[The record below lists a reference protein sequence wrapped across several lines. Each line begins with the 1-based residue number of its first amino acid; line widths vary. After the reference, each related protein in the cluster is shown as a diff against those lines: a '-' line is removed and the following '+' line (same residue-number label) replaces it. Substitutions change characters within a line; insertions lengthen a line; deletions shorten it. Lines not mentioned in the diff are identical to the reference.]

1 MPREASITYE
11 QVAAI
16 ADAIKA
22 AGGKPNPRQIRER
35 HGSGSLGTIHKLF
48 QQWESGQSRQIE
60 AALALPPAL
69 QRAILEFMDQEL
81 TAARAELESKLSDAQ
96 QAANDLAA
104 ENERQAGQIEAL
116 ETTVEDLQGEKA
128 TLAGRVA
135 QLETDLAT
143 ARDEAGR
150 ERQAA
155 EAARTELAKAQLR
168 LEAMPILEKENERLQ
183 GALDAER
190 TARTDAER
198 QAAAAEAKAA
208 GLADRL
214 ADAQEHQKQTAAE
227 LAKSNSDR
235 QRLAGELSEI
245 QKEARAASSQAGQ
258 LQGTVSTLQRQ
269 VEEQAA
275 IIKTVKPAP
284 AAKAEKPA
292 KTTGKAAPAA
302 K

>member
-1 MPREASITYE
+1 MPREASITYD

-22 AGGKPNPRQIRER
+22 SGAKPNPRLIRER

-48 QQWESGQSRQIE
+48 QQWEAGQSRQIE

-69 QRAILEFMDQEL
+69 QRAILDFMAQEL
-81 TAARAELESKLSDAQ
+81 ATARAELEAKLLDAQ

-104 ENERQAGQIEAL
+104 ENERQGNHIEAL

-135 QLETDLAT
+135 QLETDLAS
-143 ARDEAGR
+143 ARDEAAR

-183 GALDAER
+183 AALDAER
-190 TARTDAER
+190 TARTNAER
-198 QAAAAEAKAA
+198 QAATAEAKAA

-214 ADAQEHQKQTAAE
+214 ADAQERQKQTAAD
-227 LAKSNSDR
+227 LVKSEGDR

-245 QKEARAASSQAGQ
+245 QKEARGASAQVGQ
-258 LQGTVSTLQRQ
+258 LQGTVNTLQRQ
-269 VEEQAA
+269 IDEQAA
-275 IIKTVKPAP
+275 IIKSMTPTP
-284 AAKAEKPA
+284 AAKPA
-292 KTTGKAAPAA
+292 KAAGKSSADT

>member
-1 MPREASITYE
+1 MPREASITFE

-22 AGGKPNPRQIRER
+22 SGSKPNPRMIRER

-48 QQWESGQSRQIE
+48 QQWEAGQSRQIE

-81 TAARAELESKLSDAQ
+81 TSARAELEGKLSDAQ

-104 ENERQAGQIEAL
+104 ENERQASQIETL

-135 QLETDLAT
+135 QLETDLAS
-143 ARDEAGR
+143 ARDDAGR

-168 LEAMPILEKENERLQ
+168 LEAMPILERENERLQ
-183 GALDAER
+183 AALDAER
-190 TARTDAER
+190 TARTDAEKK
-198 QAAAAEAKAA
+198 AATAEAKAE

-214 ADAQEHQKQTAAE
+214 ADAQERQKQASAE
-227 LAKSNSDR
+227 LAKLDGDR
-235 QRLAGELSEI
+235 QRLAGDLADA
-245 QKEARAASSQAGQ
+245 QKDARTAAVQIGKME
-258 LQGTVSTLQRQ
+258 GTVSALQRQ
-269 VEEQAA
+269 IEDQAA
-275 IIKTVKPAP
+275 TIKAAKPAP
-284 AAKAEKPA
+284 EAKPA
-292 KTTGKAAPAA
+292 KSTVSPK

>member
-60 AALALPPAL
+60 ASLALPPAL
-69 QRAILEFMDQEL
+69 QRAILDFMAQEL
-81 TAARAELESKLSDAQ
+81 ATARAELEAKLLDAQ
-96 QAANDLAA
+96 QAANDLAV
-104 ENERQAGQIEAL
+104 ENERQGNHIEAL
-116 ETTVEDLQGEKA
+116 ETALEDLQGEKA

-135 QLETDLAT
+135 QLETDLAS

-183 GALDAER
+183 GALDVER

-214 ADAQEHQKQTAAE
+214 ADAQEHQKQTAAD
-227 LAKSNSDR
+227 LAKSVADR

-258 LQGTVSTLQRQ
+258 LQGTVHTLQRQ
-269 VEEQAA
+269 VEEQAS
-275 IIKTVKPAP
+275 IIKAVKPAP
-284 AAKAEKPA
+284 AA
-292 KTTGKAAPAA
+292 TTTAKAAG
-302 K
+302 KSSTETK

>member
-1 MPREASITYE
+1 MPREASITYD

-22 AGGKPNPRQIRER
+22 SGAKPNPRLIRER

-48 QQWESGQSRQIE
+48 QQWEAGQSRQIE

-69 QRAILEFMDQEL
+69 QRAILDFMAQEL
-81 TAARAELESKLSDAQ
+81 ATARAELEAKLLDAQ

-104 ENERQAGQIEAL
+104 ENERQGNHIEAL

-135 QLETDLAT
+135 QLETDLAS
-143 ARDEAGR
+143 ARDEAAR

-183 GALDAER
+183 AALDAER
-190 TARTDAER
+190 TARTNAER
-198 QAAAAEAKAA
+198 QAATAEAKAA

-214 ADAQEHQKQTAAE
+214 ADAQEHQKQTAAD
-227 LAKSNSDR
+227 LAKSEADR
-235 QRLAGELSEI
+235 QRVAGELSAI
-245 QKEARAASSQAGQ
+245 QKEARATSSQLGQ
-258 LQGTVSTLQRQ
+258 LQGTIHTLQRQ
-269 VEEQAA
+269 IDEQAA
-275 IIKTVKPAP
+275 IIKSVTPAP
-284 AAKAEKPA
+284 ASKPA
-292 KTTGKAAPAA
+292 KAAGKSSADT

>member
-1 MPREASITYE
+1 MPREATISYE

-22 AGGKPNPRQIRER
+22 SGSKPNPRMIRER

-48 QQWESGQSRQIE
+48 QQWEAGQSRQIE

-81 TAARAELESKLSDAQ
+81 TSARAELESKLMDAQ

-104 ENERQAGQIEAL
+104 ENERQASQIETL

-128 TLAGRVA
+128 TLAGRVS
-135 QLETDLAT
+135 QLETDLAS

-168 LEAMPILEKENERLQ
+168 LEAMPILERENERLQ

-198 QAAAAEAKAA
+198 QAATATAKAE

-214 ADAQEHQKQTAAE
+214 ADAQERQKQAGAE
-227 LAKSNSDR
+227 LVKIDGDR
-235 QRLAGELSEI
+235 QRLAGELADV
-245 QKEARAASSQAGQ
+245 QKDARTAAVQIGK
-258 LQGTVSTLQRQ
+258 LEGTVNALQRQ
-269 VEEQAA
+269 IEDQAA
-275 IIKTVKPAP
+275 IIKAAKPAP
-284 AAKAEKPA
+284 VAKPA
-292 KTTGKAAPAA
+292 KTATPTK
-302 K
+302 

>member
-1 MPREASITYE
+1 MPREASISYE

-22 AGGKPNPRQIRER
+22 SGSKPNPRMIRER

-48 QQWESGQSRQIE
+48 QQWEAGQSRQIE

-81 TAARAELESKLSDAQ
+81 TSARAELESKLMDAQ

-104 ENERQAGQIEAL
+104 ENERQASQIETL

-128 TLAGRVA
+128 TLAGRVS
-135 QLETDLAT
+135 QLETDLAS

-168 LEAMPILEKENERLQ
+168 LEAMPILERENERLQ

-198 QAAAAEAKAA
+198 QAATAEAKAA

-214 ADAQEHQKQTAAE
+214 ADAQERQQQTRAE
-227 LAKSNSDR
+227 LAKLDGDR
-235 QRLAGELSEI
+235 QRLAGDLADA
-245 QKEARAASSQAGQ
+245 QKDARTAAVQIGK
-258 LQGTVSTLQRQ
+258 LEGTVSALQRQ
-269 VEEQAA
+269 IDDQAA
-275 IIKTVKPAP
+275 TIKAAKPAP
-284 AAKAEKPA
+284 EAKPA
-292 KTTGKAAPAA
+292 KTTVAP
-302 K
+302 KK

>member
-1 MPREASITYE
+1 MPREASINYD

-22 AGGKPNPRQIRER
+22 SGGKPNPRLIRER

-48 QQWESGQSRQIE
+48 QQWEAGQSRQIE
-60 AALALPPAL
+60 ASLALPPAL
-69 QRAILEFMDQEL
+69 QRAILDFMAQEL
-81 TAARAELESKLSDAQ
+81 ATARAELESKLLDAQ

-104 ENERQAGQIEAL
+104 ENERQGNHIEVL
-116 ETTVEDLQGEKA
+116 ETEVEDLQGEKA

-135 QLETDLAT
+135 QLETDLAS
-143 ARDEAGR
+143 ARDEAAR

-183 GALDAER
+183 AALDAER
-190 TARTDAER
+190 TARTNAER

-208 GLADRL
+208 GLTDRL
-214 ADAQEHQKQTAAE
+214 ADAQERQKQIAAD
-227 LAKSNSDR
+227 LVKSDTDR
-235 QRLAGELSEI
+235 QRTATELSEI
-245 QKEARAASSQAGQ
+245 QKEARAASAQVGQ

-269 VEEQAA
+269 IDEQAA
-275 IIKTVKPAP
+275 IIRSIRPAL
-284 AAKAEKPA
+284 ATKPA
-292 KTTGKAAPAA
+292 KGAGKNSADA

>member
-1 MPREASITYE
+1 MPREASITYD
-11 QVAAI
+11 QVTAI

-22 AGGKPNPRQIRER
+22 AGGKPSPRQIRER

-48 QQWESGQSRQIE
+48 QQWEAGQSRQIE
-60 AALALPPAL
+60 ATLALPPAL
-69 QRAILEFMDQEL
+69 QRAILDFMTQEL
-81 TAARAELESKLSDAQ
+81 AAALVALEAKLLDTQ

-104 ENERQAGQIEAL
+104 ENERQGNHIEAL
-116 ETTVEDLQGEKA
+116 ETALEDLQGGKA
-128 TLAGRVA
+128 TLAGRIA
-135 QLETDLAT
+135 QLEADLAT

-183 GALDAER
+183 GTLDAER
-190 TARTDAER
+190 TARTNAER
-198 QAAAAEAKAA
+198 QAATAEAKAA

-214 ADAQEHQKQTAAE
+214 ADAQEHQKQTAAD
-227 LAKSNSDR
+227 LVKSEADR
-235 QRLAGELSEI
+235 QRLASELSEI
-245 QKEARAASSQAGQ
+245 QKEARAASSHVGQ
-258 LQGTVSTLQRQ
+258 LQGTVNTLQRQ

-275 IIKTVKPAP
+275 IIKSVTP
-284 AAKAEKPA
+284 AAASKPA
-292 KTTGKAAPAA
+292 KATGKDSSDA

>member
-1 MPREASITYE
+1 MPREASISYE

-22 AGGKPNPRQIRER
+22 SGSKPNPRMIRER

-48 QQWESGQSRQIE
+48 QQWEAGQSRQIE

-81 TAARAELESKLSDAQ
+81 TSARAELESKLMDAQ

-104 ENERQAGQIEAL
+104 ENERQASQIETL

-128 TLAGRVA
+128 TLAGRVS
-135 QLETDLAT
+135 QLETDLAS

-168 LEAMPILEKENERLQ
+168 LEAMPILERENERLQ

-198 QAAAAEAKAA
+198 QAATATAKAE

-214 ADAQEHQKQTAAE
+214 ADAQERQKQAGAE
-227 LAKSNSDR
+227 LVKIDGDR
-235 QRLAGELSEI
+235 QRLAGELADV
-245 QKEARAASSQAGQ
+245 QKDARTAAVQIGK
-258 LQGTVSTLQRQ
+258 LEGTVNALQRQ
-269 VEEQAA
+269 IEDQAA
-275 IIKTVKPAP
+275 IIKAAKPAP
-284 AAKAEKPA
+284 VAKPA
-292 KTTGKAAPAA
+292 KTATPTK
-302 K
+302 

>member
-1 MPREASITYE
+1 MPREASISYE
-11 QVAAI
+11 QVAAL

-48 QQWESGQSRQIE
+48 QQWGAGQSRQIE
-60 AALALPPAL
+60 ASLALPPAL

-81 TAARAELESKLSDAQ
+81 TSARAELESKLSDAQ

-104 ENERQAGQIEAL
+104 ENERQASQIETL

-135 QLETDLAT
+135 QLETDLAS
-143 ARDEAGR
+143 ARDDAGR

-168 LEAMPILEKENERLQ
+168 LEAMPILERENERLQ

-190 TARTDAER
+190 TARTDAEKK
-198 QAAAAEAKAA
+198 AATAEAKAA

-214 ADAQEHQKQTAAE
+214 ADAQERQKQASAE
-227 LAKSNSDR
+227 LVKIDADR
-235 QRLAGELSEI
+235 QRLAGELADV
-245 QKEARAASSQAGQ
+245 QKEARTAAVQIGK
-258 LQGTVSTLQRQ
+258 LEGTVNALQRQ
-269 VEEQAA
+269 IEDQAA
-275 IIKTVKPAP
+275 IIKAAKPAP
-284 AAKAEKPA
+284 VAKPA
-292 KTTGKAAPAA
+292 KTATPTK
-302 K
+302 

>member
-1 MPREASITYE
+1 M
-11 QVAAI
+11 
-16 ADAIKA
+16 
-22 AGGKPNPRQIRER
+22 IRER

-48 QQWESGQSRQIE
+48 QQWEAGQSRQIE

-81 TAARAELESKLSDAQ
+81 TSARAELESKLMDAQ

-104 ENERQAGQIEAL
+104 ENERQASQIETL

-135 QLETDLAT
+135 QLETDLAS
-143 ARDEAGR
+143 ARDDAGR

-168 LEAMPILEKENERLQ
+168 LEAMPILERENERLQ
-183 GALDAER
+183 AALDAER
-190 TARTDAER
+190 TTRTDAEKK
-198 QAAAAEAKAA
+198 AATAEAKAA

-214 ADAQEHQKQTAAE
+214 TDAQEHQKQTDAKLVKTETHVYGLTDRVNELQALVYE
-227 LAKSNSDR
+227 ANTKAKQHESDAIRAREDLAK
-235 QRLAGELSEI
+235 
-245 QKEARAASSQAGQ
+245 
-258 LQGTVSTLQRQ
+258 
-269 VEEQAA
+269 A
-275 IIKTVKPAP
+275 IKDKA
-284 AAKAEKPA
+284 AEKPA
-292 KTTGKAAPAA
+292 KPAKATTKAAPT